1 MFKTTKNKEYFKEYL
16 GKLSTAELLALM
28 QAITEFGLE
37 MANATGKF
45 PIPGKK
51 GNNYDVT

>member
-1 MFKTTKNKEYFKEYL
+1 MFEKKDKEYYKKYL
-16 GKLSTAELLALM
+16 SKLSTAELLALM

-45 PIPGKK
+45 TIPKK
-51 GNNYDVT
+51 GSNNDVT

>member
-1 MFKTTKNKEYFKEYL
+1 MLGKVKDKEYFRNYL

-37 MANATGKF
+37 MAGATGKF
-45 PIPGKK
+45 KLPKTGFDQ
-51 GNNYDVT
+51 DVT